1 MSFEESSRS
10 AGRIRLPPPAR
21 RYEPISVIAETR
33 ETVPRSNSV
42 SIAARSSRSRSKTS
56 FTVNTGA
63 TLNRYASLL
72 ALSVGA
78 VIGKLHID
86 TEIILLQQCNRL
98 LQGVAVLSTDADYV
112 ALDRCL

>member
-63 TLNRYASLL
+63 TLNRYAFLFTR
-72 ALSVGA
+72 SVGT
-78 VIGKLHID
+78 VVGELHINAK
-86 TEIILLQQCNRL
+86 IILLQQRNCL
-98 LQGVAVLSTDADYV
+98 LQGVAIFAADADHV
-112 ALDRCL
+112 ALD